1 LNGWVRCGGLRRR
14 PRTTHSTGARI
25 SQSFIVELAIAGLNA
40 RPVNSG
46 VRCYQS
52 TAKER
57 AMKKTEWPWR
67 LIFIFGGIIVASII
81 SIVLILYRYWDQ
93 YKFKDNIAGEI
104 IKSLLQIITVLVLGQ
119 VISFIIAKFN
129 ADRERAE
136 AITEFKKEILHRLTH
151 TYIGVLKQRRL
162 LRAKGLTK
170 PYIGMIQESTE
181 VLFDSFDKQMQFIN
195 EVQGEIKAM
204 RQEMKSSEDVF
215 SEYTSLNN
223 YIKKMEEY
231 LANLIDLYEQKLGAF
246 GGKGSKKKIKELEIV
261 EEGKTKF
268 TLTDFVEKAQKG
280 NKFKDE
286 FVDSYYAAAQL
297 IRKDILE

>member
-1 LNGWVRCGGLRRR
+1 
-14 PRTTHSTGARI
+14 
-25 SQSFIVELAIAGLNA
+25 
-40 RPVNSG
+40 
-46 VRCYQS
+46 
-52 TAKER
+52 
-57 AMKKTEWPWR
+57 MKKAEWPWR
-67 LIFIFGGIIVASII
+67 LIFIFGGIIIASII
-81 SIVLILYRYWDQ
+81 SIISILYRYWDQ

-170 PYIGMIQESTE
+170 PYIGMIQEGTE

-195 EVQGEIKAM
+195 EAQGEIKAM
-204 RQEMKSSEDVF
+204 RQELKSSEDVF
-215 SEYTSLNN
+215 SEYKSLNG

-231 LANLIDLYEQKLGAF
+231 LANLIELYEQKLGAF
-246 GGKGSKKKIKELEIV
+246 GGKGSKKKIEELVIV
-261 EEGKTKF
+261 DKGTTKF
-268 TLTDFVEKAQKG
+268 TLTDFVEKAQEG
-280 NKFKDE
+280 NKFNDE
-286 FVDSYYAAAQL
+286 FVEPYYAAAKL